1 MALAHSPKIVTDGL
15 VLALDAGNAKSY
27 PGSGTTWTDLS
38 GNGNNGTLVN
48 GVGYNGSNLGS
59 LSFDGVNDKVTINAS
74 SYTNLSSGNF
84 TISSWFYIP
93 TSVDTTNLYYWLI
106 AIGTSAGSYD
116 TWYLRVWRS
125 GIAPGCLFT
134 RINNV
139 VLLGTDGNLNAS
151 YPGDYYKASGRWTYF
166 TFVENSGTSYYYMN
180 GVQTGSA
187 STPTIPSGNN
197 YITIGDMSTDQ
208 GVPNNRFSNFSLY
221 NKALTASEIQQNF
234 NALRGRFSI

>member
-1 MALAHSPKIVTDGL
+1 MGAYSGPNGIEDGL
-15 VLALDAGNAKSY
+15 VLCLDAGNPKSY
-27 PGSGTTWTDLS
+27 TGSGTTWTDLS
-38 GNGNNGTLVN
+38 GNGNTGTLVN
-48 GVGYNGSNLGS
+48 GVGYNSSNGGS
-59 LSFDGVNDKVTINAS
+59 LSFDGVNDRVAINAS

-84 TISSWFYIP
+84 TITSWFYIP

-106 AIGTSAGSYD
+106 AIGTSAGSSN

-134 RINNV
+134 RINDII
-139 VLLGTDGNLNAS
+139 LLGTDGNLVAS

-187 STPTIPSGNN
+187 STPSIPSGNN
-197 YITIGDMSTDQ
+197 YITIGD
-208 GVPNNRFSNFSLY
+208 GVPNSNFSNFSIY
-221 NKALTASEIQQNF
+221 NRALTAAEVQQNY
-234 NALRGRFSI
+234 NATRSRYGV

>member
-15 VLALDAGNAKSY
+15 VLCLDAGNTKSY

-38 GNGNNGTLVN
+38 GNGNNGSLVN
-48 GVGYNGSNLGS
+48 GVGYNSGNLGS

-74 SYTNLSSGNF
+74 SY
-84 TISSWFYIP
+84 
-93 TSVDTTNLYYWLI
+93 
-106 AIGTSAGSYD
+106 

-187 STPTIPSGNN
+187 STPSIPSGNN

-221 NKALTASEIQQNF
+221 NRALTASEIQQNF

>member
-1 MALAHSPKIVTDGL
+1 MSLAHSPSITLDGL
-15 VLALDAGNAKSY
+15 VLCLDAGNPKSY

-48 GVGYNGSNLGS
+48 GVGFDGDNGGS
-59 LSFDGVNDKVTINAS
+59 LSFDGVDDKVTINAS

-106 AIGTSAGSYD
+106 AIGTSSGSST

-139 VLLGTDGNLNAS
+139 ILLGTDGDLNAS

-197 YITIGDMSTDQ
+197 YITIGGVG

-221 NKALTASEIQQNF
+221 NRALTASEVQQNY
-234 NALRGRFSI
+234 NALKGRYTT

>member
-1 MALAHSPKIVTDGL
+1 MALAHSPRIVTDGL
-15 VLALDAGNAKSY
+15 VLCLDAGNAKSY
-27 PGSGTTWTDLS
+27 PGSGSTWTDLS
-38 GNGNNGTLVN
+38 GSGNNGTLVN
-48 GVGYNGSNLGS
+48 GVGYSGSNLGS
-59 LSFDGVNDKVTINAS
+59 LSFDGVDDKVTINAS

-93 TSVDTTNLYYWLI
+93 TSVDTTDLYYWLI
-106 AIGTSAGSYD
+106 AIGTSAGSSD

-187 STPTIPSGNN
+187 STPSIPSGNN

-221 NKALTASEIQQNF
+221 NRALSASEIQQNF
-234 NALRGRFSI
+234 NALRGRFGI

>member
-15 VLALDAGNAKSY
+15 VLCLDAGNPKSY

-48 GVGYNGSNLGS
+48 GVGYNSGNGGS
-59 LSFDGVNDKVTINAS
+59 LVFDGVNDRVTINAS
-74 SYTNLSSGNF
+74 SHTNLSSGNF

-106 AIGTSAGSYD
+106 AIGTSVGSSN

-134 RINNV
+134 RINDV

-180 GVQTGSA
+180 GVQTK
-187 STPTIPSGNN
+187 
-197 YITIGDMSTDQ
+197 
-208 GVPNNRFSNFSLY
+208 SN
-221 NKALTASEIQQNF
+221 KT
-234 NALRGRFSI
+234 

>member
-1 MALAHSPKIVTDGL
+1 MGIAYNPRIVTDGL
-15 VLALDAGNAKSY
+15 VLALDAGNTKSY

-38 GNGNNGTLVN
+38 GNGNNGSLVN
-48 GVGYNGSNLGS
+48 GVGFDGDNGGS
-59 LSFDGVNDKVTINAS
+59 LSFDGVDDKVTINAS

-106 AIGTSAGSYD
+106 AIGTSAGSSG

-197 YITIGDMSTDQ
+197 YITIGGVG

-221 NKALTASEIQQNF
+221 NRALTASEVQQNY
-234 NALRGRFSI
+234 NALKGRYTT

>member
-1 MALAHSPKIVTDGL
+1 MALAHSPKIITDGL
-15 VLALDAGNAKSY
+15 VLCLDAGNTKSY

-38 GNGNNGTLVN
+38 GNGNNGSLVN
-48 GVGYNGSNLGS
+48 GVGYNSGNLGS

-187 STPTIPSGNN
+187 STPSIPSGNN

-221 NKALTASEIQQNF
+221 NRALTASEIQQNF